1 MTITIRAMDA
11 DDYPAVAE
19 LWRRTEGIG
28 LNESDTND
36 AVAVYLR
43 RNPGMSAVGQ
53 SQEGVILG
61 AVLCGH
67 DGRRGYLHHLAVD
80 PAHRHQGIARRL
92 LEWCFDR
99 LHEAAVPK
107 CNIGRIWWSFRRPR
121 RQNGDDCP
129 NGEHDTNGVMGDSAV
144 LATAEPL

>member
-36 AVAVYLR
+36 AIAMYLR

-53 SQEGVILG
+53 SREGMILG

-80 PAHRHQGIARRL
+80 PAHRRQGIARRL
-92 LEWCFDR
+92 LEWCFER

-107 CNIGRIWWSFRRPR
+107 CNIFLFSDNESGGSFWNRNGWSSRPDLVVFQKPTSDKR
-121 RQNGDDCP
+121 
-129 NGEHDTNGVMGDSAV
+129 
-144 LATAEPL
+144 

>member
-19 LWRRTEGIG
+19 LWRRTEGVG

-36 AVAVYLR
+36 AIAVYLR

-61 AVLCGH
+61 VVLCGH

-92 LEWCFDR
+92 LEWCFER

-107 CNIGRIWWSFRRPR
+107 CNIFLFSDNESGASFWNRNGWSSRPDLVVFQKPTSDQR
-121 RQNGDDCP
+121 
-129 NGEHDTNGVMGDSAV
+129 
-144 LATAEPL
+144 